1 MPSSAA
7 NAVSPPAASII
18 SAVSSGVMPRQC
30 KHRVYVPSNAAFNTS
45 LNSLFSVWA
54 MEKAES
60 TIERALRIA
69 RERKGW
75 NQARF
80 AAELNKLGLPVLP
93 QHITNWKRR
102 GLPPEHHAVVARALD
117 ITVDELLGINAP
129 RSGAEALTDR
139 ERRLLNAF
147 RAASPEVKSAIEG
160 AALMAASGTDMAETS
175 KTRRRDVIED
185 RPLSQTKKRTR
196 VGVK

>member
-1 MPSSAA
+1 
-7 NAVSPPAASII
+7 
-18 SAVSSGVMPRQC
+18 
-30 KHRVYVPSNAAFNTS
+30 
-45 LNSLFSVWA
+45 

-80 AAELNKLGLPVLP
+80 AAELNKLGLAALP

-102 GLPPEHHAVVARALD
+102 GLPPEHHAAVAQALG
-117 ITVDELLGINAP
+117 ISVDELLGISRDRA
-129 RSGAEALTDR
+129 GDEALTER

-147 RAASPEVKSAIEG
+147 RAASPEVKNAIEG
-160 AALMAASGTDMAETS
+160 AALMASPDPNQTTKDP
-175 KTRRRDVIED
+175 RRRDVIED
-185 RPLSQTKKRTR
+185 RPLGQAKKRTR
-196 VGVK
+196 VAAK

>member
-1 MPSSAA
+1 
-7 NAVSPPAASII
+7 
-18 SAVSSGVMPRQC
+18 
-30 KHRVYVPSNAAFNTS
+30 
-45 LNSLFSVWA
+45 